1 MKSKRLFWILTVLVF
16 GSLATAGIV
25 FFKTDPAL
33 LWTVE
38 GITILALVLFIVLY
52 RRLVRP
58 YRILLDGIG
67 LLHEQ
72 DFSSRLRPVANR
84 EANQLIEVFNRMI
97 TELKNER
104 LQVRE
109 KNRFLDLLIQA
120 SPQGV
125 IILDFD
131 DKISEINPAGQR
143 LLQIKDTEQIK
154 GLRIAES
161 GIRMATELGTMQ
173 PGEDRII
180 RIPGQAIFRCIRSS
194 FIDNGFDH
202 PFILVEE
209 LTRELMRIEKESY
222 ERIIRMMSH
231 EVNNSVGAIGAT
243 LNVLSEILKQEDQ
256 HEALPAVKASAER
269 CTNLAQF
276 TCKLADLVRIP
287 QPVLTHISLNE
298 LLRSAEALTRSACTE
313 REIELILKPCF
324 PEVDICVDGIQM
336 EQVLVNIIKN
346 AYEAIDRNGRI
357 RIVGEANP
365 PSILIENNG
374 PDIPDEVREKLFT
387 PFFTTKPSGQGIGL
401 MFVREVLN
409 NHRLPFCLTSQDG
422 STQFRITFRLHDMNP

>member
-16 GSLATAGIV
+16 GSLATAGII

-33 LWTVE
+33 LWTAE

-131 DKISEINPAGQR
+131 NKISEINPAGQR

-243 LNVLSEILKQEDQ
+243 LNVLSDILEQDDRQ
-256 HEALPAVKASAER
+256 EALPTVKASAER
-269 CTNLAQF
+269 CENLARF
-276 TCKLADLVRIP
+276 TYKLADLVRIP
-287 QPVLTHISLNE
+287 QPVLTYLPLNE
-298 LLRSAEALTRSACTE
+298 LLRSAEALTRSACIE

-324 PEVDICVDGIQM
+324 PEVDIYVDGIQM
-336 EQVLVNIIKN
+336 EQVLVNIVKN

-374 PDIPDEVREKLFT
+374 PDIPDEVRENLFT

-409 NHRLPFCLTSQDG
+409 NHRLPFSLTSQNG
-422 STQFRITFRLHDMNP
+422 LTQFRISFRLDDKSH